1 MKRLGKVLKWIG
13 IVAAVAI
20 AILLILNAYF
30 VWTTGRRLESQLLAL
45 RAAGDPVQL
54 ADLAREP
61 IPPEKNADVF
71 FRRAS
76 DDLDAI
82 QKELLVMYPKVGYPS
97 GPDTLSSDEKEKLEK
112 LFAAYPKVMPLLEQ
126 AANCP
131 DYDLQ
136 VDVTLPPSRFL
147 QPFMDR
153 ISRHRLVFRVLRAR
167 AAWLLSKGRI
177 EDALAEQV
185 MSLRLA
191 RLWRREPMLIGYLMT
206 AACEQTAMF
215 VVNQVMQAGAISPS
229 ARASLDG
236 ELALHDSMEG
246 YSWAMR
252 SERAF
257 SLSSIREFP
266 GTSFWVMRGFTNDAM
281 SRFIDL
287 YDWYLKRASESYTDA
302 LSSRSKSPP
311 PNGGTNFY
319 GALVT
324 LLIPALDAARPP
336 AERTRAMSR
345 CLRVLNAL
353 QARSVNGNEL
363 VPKLNE
369 LGLPHEATIDPF
381 NGEPLH
387 LKKLPEGWIV
397 YSVGPDLKDDGGIL
411 DGKIDGITD
420 VGAGPIRKAESP
432 KNR

>member
-30 VWTTGRRLESQLLAL
+30 VWSSGRRLERQLLAL
-45 RAAGDPVQL
+45 REAGDPVQL
-54 ADLAREP
+54 PDLAREP
-61 IPPEKNADVF
+61 ISPEKNADVF
-71 FRRAS
+71 FRRAI

-82 QKELLVMYPKVGYPS
+82 QKELLVLYPKVGYPS
-97 GPDTLSSDEKEKLEK
+97 GADTLSSADKEKLEK
-112 LFAAYPKVMPLLEQ
+112 LFTAYPKVMPLLEQ

-131 DYDLQ
+131 DYDPQ
-136 VDVTLPPSRFL
+136 IYVALPSSQFL

-153 ISRHRLVFRVLRAR
+153 ISRHRLVYRVLRAR

-206 AACEQTAMF
+206 AACEQTAMS

-287 YDWYLKRASESYTDA
+287 YDWYLSRASQPYADA
-302 LSSRSKSPP
+302 LSSRRKSPP

-324 LLIPALDAARPP
+324 LLIPALDSARAPRSAP
-336 AERTRAMSR
+336 VR
-345 CLRVLNAL
+345 CLA
-353 QARSVNGNEL
+353 AY
-363 VPKLNE
+363 
-369 LGLPHEATIDPF
+369 AC
-381 NGEPLH
+381 
-387 LKKLPEGWIV
+387 
-397 YSVGPDLKDDGGIL
+397 
-411 DGKIDGITD
+411 
-420 VGAGPIRKAESP
+420 
-432 KNR
+432 